1 MNILIVDCFHR
12 VGRVGWMVYYCIMLK
27 YTLLLTKYIY
37 QNDDLKSSHPVDT
50 GRNLNVHN
58 TFRKRLQHLLKVLY
72 TFNLRPVSTG
82 QLDFNSIKLSIF
94 SII

>member
-1 MNILIVDCFHR
+1 M
-12 VGRVGWMVYYCIMLK
+12 
-27 YTLLLTKYIY
+27 Y

-50 GRNLNVHN
+50 GCKLNVHN
-58 TFRKRLQHLLKVLY
+58 TFRKRPQHLLNVLY
-72 TFNLRPVSTG
+72 TFNLRPVSKG